1 MLFAIGI
8 PLFYLELSL
17 GQSLKLGPIKLWQK
31 ATPVLGGIGF
41 AMTAVSVYITLYYNV
56 IVAWC
61 IFYLVNSFTSALPWG
76 LCFGHHLT
84 GNITEDMRMLS
95 NVSAP
100 PDSVNAC
107 ISNPTRCGCV
117 DACMR
122 ACVFFKLYLLE
133 PRGFT

>member
-31 ATPVLGGIGF
+31 ATPALGGIGY

-61 IFYLVNSFTSALPWG
+61 IFYLVNSFTASLPWG

-84 GNITEDMRMLS
+84 GNITQDL
-95 NVSAP
+95 
-100 PDSVNAC
+100 
-107 ISNPTRCGCV
+107 
-117 DACMR
+117 
-122 ACVFFKLYLLE
+122 
-133 PRGFT
+133 